1 MRTPSRLLLGVAV
14 GALLLG
20 SSTAL
25 AGPLDGPGAQKALVC
40 SACHGF
46 GGNSRGDTVPIL
58 AGADAAYL
66 KKALSDYAAGH
77 RPSPEM
83 EPYAKMVLVLGV
95 DEVARYFGEQKMEPT
110 PIPVDAAAVARGRVA
125 AAQCAICHGQDGK
138 GNAAMQSP
146 GLAGQPPGFLR
157 EQMVLFKQDKRNPG
171 DPALKAAKALMLT
184 IPDETYTDLAA
195 YYSSLR

>member
-66 KKALSDYAAGH
+66 KKAL
-77 RPSPEM
+77 
-83 EPYAKMVLVLGV
+83 
-95 DEVARYFGEQKMEPT
+95 
-110 PIPVDAAAVARGRVA
+110 
-125 AAQCAICHGQDGK
+125 
-138 GNAAMQSP
+138 
-146 GLAGQPPGFLR
+146 
-157 EQMVLFKQDKRNPG
+157 
-171 DPALKAAKALMLT
+171 
-184 IPDETYTDLAA
+184 
-195 YYSSLR
+195 